1 MPVPDLQESES
12 PEIHNYGYFDNIVNK
27 LCGKEPVMQGAQH
40 TILGKIYLSSQ
51 ECIKAESFVNI
62 HGLVVMLQS
71 VPFVPFI
78 VAPYNTQ

>member
-1 MPVPDLQESES
+1 
-12 PEIHNYGYFDNIVNK
+12 
-27 LCGKEPVMQGAQH
+27 MQGAQH